1 MIMEKRIMQNVSNE
15 LKMQDSKFN
24 SIMYGIN
31 SISTNVSG
39 INSRIESIGEN
50 LRALKSNWENRLTIL
65 SSFAMVAL
73 AIVVPLGIIAY
84 HYIKINY

>member
-1 MIMEKRIMQNVSNE
+1 MQNVSNE